1 MVKNLSNDFMNETQ
15 ETNDQQTDGM
25 VDKEDDQKQGNRA
38 HRRARERAQKELL
51 EDAERRKASA
61 QRRASRPSIPNGEM
75 HAQQQRCNSRFAS
88 KKNTPRAE
96 TITMSYPMHPP
107 HPRPTLH

>member
-1 MVKNLSNDFMNETQ
+1 MVKNLSNEFMNETQ

-38 HRRARERAQKELL
+38 HRRAWERAQKELL

-61 QRRASRPSIPNGEM
+61 QHRASRPSILMERCM
-75 HAQQQRCNSRFAS
+75 HNNNVVILALPLSRIPHTLKPS
-88 KKNTPRAE
+88 QCHT
-96 TITMSYPMHPP
+96 PMHPP